1 MGCSQSNQYYLGFI
15 NISIS
20 HMDIFSFILGILLT
34 VATMYIIRCAKAN
47 KKVHRHIL
55 GRGKT
60 GTTFYNGQSWAPP
73 YPMSPEHANYF
84 MPDDAYATTRLLG
97 KNKLFM

>member
-1 MGCSQSNQYYLGFI
+1 
-15 NISIS
+15 
-20 HMDIFSFILGILLT
+20 MDIFSFILGILLT

-73 YPMSPEHANYF
+73 YPMPPTMGY
-84 MPDDAYATTRLLG
+84 PDPAPPPTAPYPGPTKAPVAIPWPIQ
-97 KNKLFM
+97 